1 MVVMYCLEGC
11 RHGPQSSLTRRL
23 APRAPALVP
32 NTTQHNAGRKRD
44 VTRHAGVATSLLQ
57 GGADMEQEDRED
69 LTALHWAARLGQE
82 RVVLVLLDHGAD
94 VEVRVSDRI

>member
-1 MVVMYCLEGC
+1 M
-11 RHGPQSSLTRRL
+11 
-23 APRAPALVP
+23 
-32 NTTQHNAGRKRD
+32 
-44 VTRHAGVATSLLQ
+44 VATSLLQ

-94 VEVRVSDRI
+94 VEVS